1 MEAPKEISKS
11 LEVFKSSLHDVE
23 ETFESLFSVSLADIH
38 RKMDVLDKAKL
49 QLVSAYAINSLFWMY
64 LCTQGVDPRQHPI
77 KQELR
82 RIQEY
87 MGKVKEI
94 TDKKKAAKLDKDAAK
109 RFVRNALWEN
119 EEEAKSSPAKR
130 KAEDSPGPSKKSR

>member
-1 MEAPKEISKS
+1 MEVPKEISKS